1 MKIQILDIEKDRIFK
16 NLTYREIGERLGVTK
31 QYLSFVCN
39 RKKNNPEIVSQKLL
53 LEFDKE
59 KDNYELFQQIRIKRR
74 LLKKTQADVAA
85 NVGTFASVVTRIETG
100 ELKHSMFIQRIAN
113 YLEV

>member
-39 RKKNNPEIVSQKLL
+39 RKKNNPEIVNQKLL
-53 LEFDKE
+53 LEFNKE

>member
-39 RKKNNPEIVSQKLL
+39 RKKNNPEIVNQKLL

-74 LLKKTQADVAA
+74 LLKKPQADVPAT
-85 NVGTFASVVTRIETG
+85 VGTLASVVTRIETG

>member
-1 MKIQILDIEKDRIFK
+1 MKIQILDIEKERIFK
-16 NLTYREIGERLGVTK
+16 DLTYREIGEKLGVTK

-39 RKKNNPEIVSQKLL
+39 RKKNNPEIVNRKLL

-59 KDNYELFQQIRIKRR
+59 KDAYELHQQIRIKRR
-74 LLKKTQADVAA
+74 LLKKTQKEIAQ

-100 ELKHSMFIQRIAN
+100 DLKHSIFIQRIAD

>member
-39 RKKNNPEIVSQKLL
+39 RKKNNPEIVNQKLL